1 MPSNEIRAN
10 KSRPSH
16 ISPKWIRNPDTA
28 NVSVET
34 KTKRRNSTWQVIA
47 ERSTKHTYFRIEHV
61 LMFKIVMEK
70 RGAATEYFN
79 YAERND
85 VRCNIRGRLFF
96 INPTNKLSRD
106 ISVLKNRNYYLQRDY
121 FFVSFFLFSFFSF
134 FLFCF
139 YEWEAWNGDYRWDI

>member
-1 MPSNEIRAN
+1 
-10 KSRPSH
+10 
-16 ISPKWIRNPDTA
+16 
-28 NVSVET
+28 
-34 KTKRRNSTWQVIA
+34 
-47 ERSTKHTYFRIEHV
+47 
-61 LMFKIVMEK
+61 MEK

-121 FFVSFFLFSFFSF
+121 FFVSFFLFSFF
-134 FLFCF
+134 FLFF
-139 YEWEAWNGDYRWDI
+139 FFAFMNGKHEMEITDGTFNHGFIVIYEA